1 MSGSSRRLAIAAVV
15 VGLTAMAAVT
25 LFVALR
31 PTVSWSERIAL
42 AETPTGYELA
52 LVYDSADLVGAG
64 GGGTASLLV
73 ETGASYT
80 SGRWVA
86 VAAVPESPD
95 TVGLD
100 PDAEFPGEDR
110 RVTEIDGVL
119 AAVGTTFDGR
129 PGIVLGP
136 VDGHLVSLVGHD
148 VTTDELTEWASDISV
163 VHGILVLRNG
173 PDMRTV
179 ATVEHATVDA
189 VTSLVSASIAPGE
202 GSALVT
208 YQPDEGTTP
217 LQVSNRPVSDGRW
230 ALVRFFLGPD
240 GATTTAGR
248 EAWAGSLTL
257 ANYTIN
263 ALVFESSGRLV
274 TLASER
280 PVTDPTAWSA
290 TVVELSLADWEALRD
305 EAGERFGS

>member
-1 MSGSSRRLAIAAVV
+1 MDMNNLTGSV
-15 VGLTAMAAVT
+15 
-25 LFVALR
+25 VALVT
-31 PTVSWSERIAL
+31 PFKKDGSVDFERLEGLVDFHL
-42 AETPTGYELA
+42 AN
-52 LVYDSADLVGAG
+52 
-64 GGGTASLLV
+64 GT
-73 ETGASYT
+73 
-80 SGRWVA
+80 
-86 VAAVPESPD
+86 D
-95 TVGLD
+95 
-100 PDAEFPGEDR
+100 
-110 RVTEIDGVL
+110 
-119 AAVGTTFDGR
+119 
-129 PGIVLGP
+129 
-136 VDGHLVSLVGHD
+136 
-148 VTTDELTEWASDISV
+148 
-163 VHGILVLRNG
+163 GILVLGNG

-240 GATTTAGR
+240 GATTAAGR

-280 PVTDPTAWSA
+280 PVTDLTAWSA